1 MSFSAGL
8 STDSQ
13 YLSSGVSVSSNPFES
28 ILTVKNSYQTEI
40 ENITVFDLAGR
51 TVQYLKI
58 NDIQEEINVDLST
71 LDTAIYMV
79 NIRLQNG
86 SVVKRVIKR

>member
-1 MSFSAGL
+1 MGAILQEMKFKDKPVVLGYTELEPYTDNKFYYGAVIGRFANRLKNGKAKL
-8 STDSQ
+8 SQET
-13 YLSSGVSVSSNPFES
+13 
-28 ILTVKNSYQTEI
+28 
-40 ENITVFDLAGR
+40 
-51 TVQYLKI
+51 
-58 NDIQEEINVDLST
+58 IQAEINVDLST